1 MRVDLTDTQR
11 QLRDAVRDFAERR
24 VRPVAADL
32 DRTGRFPR
40 DIVAEL
46 GRLGVLGCCIPEVW
60 GGAGLDAV
68 AYVLALEELARVSA
82 ATAAIVAT
90 HASLA
95 AWPLL
100 AFGSDEQRA
109 RYLPA
114 LAGGERLG
122 GWGFAE
128 RAHPEEM
135 PSIVAT
141 PDAEQYVLDG
151 RCASVLNAP
160 EARLAIVFAALEAK
174 PDTDFLAAFLVETD
188 QPGWRVVRLEER
200 IGLHGA
206 PGAEVVLTHVRV
218 ARANRLGGDTA
229 GGAIARQ
236 TLEAAGPGV
245 AAQSGTPL
253 KSSPAKSRP
262 VNTEQHS
269 FNFIGAIS
277 TCFKCPCLLP
287 QPDPHPVLQDG
298 CRHGTY
304 TGAARARGRACW
316 LPRRHPPA
324 PGHRRTA
331 QGVLEAQTHAKR
343 TQRGQ
348 APSALEAAGR
358 QRGHP
363 QACAPRVP
371 GRGVPA
377 RGRGQAA
384 PALRRLP
391 QTLHT
396 ALREAARLGE
406 VVHALVPGSTQRRA
420 HAQAAGPTSHG
431 GRCAEACLHSWPHTV
446 RQRT

>member
-100 AFGSDEQRA
+100 AFGSDEQRT

-245 AAQSGTPL
+245 AAQSVGV
-253 KSSPAKSRP
+253 A
-262 VNTEQHS
+262 
-269 FNFIGAIS
+269 
-277 TCFKCPCLLP
+277 
-287 QPDPHPVLQDG
+287 
-298 CRHGTY
+298 
-304 TGAARARGRACW
+304 GAALADALAYARERRAF
-316 LPRRHPPA
+316 
-324 PGHRRTA
+324 GHALVEFQATQWRLADMATA
-331 QGVLEAQTHAKR
+331 V
-343 TQRGQ
+343 
-348 APSALEAAGR
+348 
-358 QRGHP
+358 
-363 QACAPRVP
+363 
-371 GRGVPA
+371 
-377 RGRGQAA
+377 
-384 PALRRLP
+384 
-391 QTLHT
+391 
-396 ALREAARLGE
+396 EAARLLTLEAAFLQDLRLPHSSE
-406 VVHALVPGSTQRRA
+406 VAMARLFAAETAMSLATQA
-420 HAQAAGPTSHG
+420 VQVHG
-431 GRCAEACLHSWPHTV
+431 GYGYTREFAVERYFRDAAALGVPAELVEREKHAIAERLLRGAAS
-446 RQRT
+446 

>member
-11 QLRDAVRDFAERR
+11 QLRDTVRDFAERR
-24 VRPVAADL
+24 LRPAAAEI
-32 DRTGRFPR
+32 DRSGRFPR

-68 AYVLALEELARVSA
+68 AYALALEELARVSA

-114 LAGGERLG
+114 LAGGEWLS

-128 RAHPEEM
+128 RAHPEEIT
-135 PSIVAT
+135 PIVAT
-141 PDAEQYVLDG
+141 RDAEQYVLDG

-174 PDTDFLAAFLVETD
+174 PDAAFLVETD

-236 TLEAAGPGV
+236 TLEAAGVGV
-245 AAQSGTPL
+245 AAQSVGV
-253 KSSPAKSRP
+253 A
-262 VNTEQHS
+262 
-269 FNFIGAIS
+269 
-277 TCFKCPCLLP
+277 
-287 QPDPHPVLQDG
+287 
-298 CRHGTY
+298 
-304 TGAARARGRACW
+304 GAALADALAYARERRAF
-316 LPRRHPPA
+316 
-324 PGHRRTA
+324 GHALVEFQATQWRLADMATA
-331 QGVLEAQTHAKR
+331 V
-343 TQRGQ
+343 
-348 APSALEAAGR
+348 
-358 QRGHP
+358 
-363 QACAPRVP
+363 
-371 GRGVPA
+371 
-377 RGRGQAA
+377 
-384 PALRRLP
+384 
-391 QTLHT
+391 
-396 ALREAARLGE
+396 EAARLLTLE
-406 VVHALVPGSTQRRA
+406 AAFLQDLRLPDSNQVAMARLFAAETAMSLATQA
-420 HAQAAGPTSHG
+420 VQVHG
-431 GRCAEACLHSWPHTV
+431 GYGYTREFAVERYFRDAAALGVPAEMAERERLAIAERLLRGAVS
-446 RQRT
+446 